1 MHFHAVYG
9 EFNSLF
15 DINCLE
21 MFEGDLP
28 DRARKLVLEW
38 ATLYQTELL
47 AMWEKQE
54 FNKLPALK

>member
-1 MHFHAVYG
+1 M
-9 EFNSLF
+9 F